1 MHGVILPAV
10 DESVIKSQ
18 STPDAPPNAAAA
30 GNDTEAAT
38 PSNNSLFAAG
48 EGATGKG
55 VEAEF
60 DDQAEGDER
69 HERHERHEGREGV
82 LALFDPGWLMLIA
95 GVALIATTIII
106 PAQRELEQAQ
116 FFKSRV
122 DAIAKHR
129 SDRLKNYTDY
139 IAALDRGDPAV
150 VEALASRQK
159 NMARVGL
166 ELILPARP
174 EGQTDLLT
182 NSKVPLSAS
191 TLPELEPAPL
201 RLPEPPKIDPAKLS
215 SLERWARDD
224 NARPMV
230 LLAGG
235 GCILLG
241 LLPWGRMFRGQE

>member
-1 MHGVILPAV
+1 MDAPAANSHSTPNATPDNEADAPGTPAV
-10 DESVIKSQ
+10 
-18 STPDAPPNAAAA
+18 
-30 GNDTEAAT
+30 AT
-38 PSNNSLFAAG
+38 TATVEPQEAG
-48 EGATGKG
+48 EPESNSEHESAS
-55 VEAEF
+55 EHEPAS
-60 DDQAEGDER
+60 ER
-69 HERHERHEGREGV
+69 ESNSEHEGHEQHDGV
-82 LALFDPGWLMLIA
+82 FALFDPGWLMLIA
-95 GVALIATTIII
+95 GVALIGTTIII
-106 PAQRELEQAQ
+106 PAQRELEQAK

-139 IAALDRGDPAV
+139 IAALDRGEPAV

-159 NMARVGL
+159 NMARAGL

-182 NSKVPLSAS
+182 DSKVPLSAS

-201 RLPEPPKIDPAKLS
+201 RLPEPPKVDPAKLS

-224 NARPMV
+224 KARPMV

-241 LLPWGRMFRGQE
+241 LLPWGRMFGGKS

>member
-1 MHGVILPAV
+1 VDDPAA
-10 DESVIKSQ
+10 KSQ
-18 STPDAPPNAAAA
+18 STANATADTAAVAPGAAAMSVS
-30 GNDTEAAT
+30 NDPMAEAAT
-38 PSNNSLFAAG
+38 
-48 EGATGKG
+48 
-55 VEAEF
+55 VETQEDGRAES
-60 DDQAEGDER
+60 DGQ
-69 HERHERHEGREGV
+69 HEPHEPHAPHEGV

-95 GVALIATTIII
+95 GVALIGTTIII
-106 PAQRELEQAQ
+106 PAQRELEQAK

-122 DAIAKHR
+122 DAIANHR

-139 IAALDRGDPAV
+139 IAALDRGEPAV

-159 NMARVGL
+159 NMARAGL

-182 NSKVPLSAS
+182 DSKVPRSAS

-201 RLPEPPKIDPAKLS
+201 RLPEPPKVDPTKLS
-215 SLERWARDD
+215 SLERWARDEK
-224 NARPMV
+224 ARPIV

-241 LLPWGRMFRGQE
+241 LLPWGRMFGGKS